1 MPPKTSFSFKL
12 DPAQQDLLYEVL
24 STGNYRPIK
33 VPYTRIAVEAP
44 SWNCN
49 VNLYTSGKCLIQGSG
64 SEEFVINIMEPTVL
78 KQVVVGYEEVLAPL
92 TMSKEALSPHMGI
105 DESGKG
111 DFFGPLV
118 IAGAYC
124 NAELAQQLKEIG
136 AKDSKEIS
144 SDKQAL
150 FIASKIRNLLGPNR
164 YTVVRVGNGA
174 YNKLYSKMHSVNRLL
189 SWGHARCIE
198 NLLATVPSCPM
209 AISDQFGNKESVQ
222 RALMQ
227 KGRNIELVQRH
238 KAEADIAVAAASI
251 LAREGFLLSLQ
262 ALEKQYGQP
271 FPKGAS
277 PQVREAA
284 KKLVE
289 AKGPSVLIKTA
300 KCHFR
305 TLDAVLGE
313 CGHSRSEL
321 PPEGQVVSQDST
333 GRDFHRHADKPAPAS
348 SLASPKQ

>member
-1 MPPKTSFSFKL
+1 MPPKTSFTFKL
-12 DPAQQDLLYEVL
+12 DTAQQEMLYELL
-24 STGNYRPIK
+24 SAGNYKPLT
-33 VPYTRIAVEAP
+33 VPYTKIAVNAP

-49 VNLYTSGKCLIQGSG
+49 INLYTSGKCLIQGGG
-64 SEEFVINIMEPTVL
+64 SQEFVVNIMEPMVL
-78 KQVVVGYEEVLAPL
+78 QKIVVGYEEILSP
-92 TMSKEALSPHMGI
+92 EATSPHMGV

-118 IAGAYC
+118 ISGAYC
-124 NAELAQQLKEIG
+124 NEELAKKLKEIG
-136 AKDSKEIS
+136 VKDSKAIS

-150 FIASKIRNLLGPNR
+150 AIAAKIRGILGPNR
-164 YTVVRVGNGA
+164 YTVVRVGNA
-174 YNKLYSKMHSVNRLL
+174 TYNKLYAKMHSVNRLL

-198 NLLATVPSCPM
+198 NVLSTVPSCPK

-227 KGRNIELVQRH
+227 KGRSIELVQRH
-238 KAEADIAVAAASI
+238 RAEEDIAVAAASI

-289 AKGPSVLIKTA
+289 SKGPAILVETA

-305 TLDAVLGE
+305 TLDAVLAE
-313 CGHSRSEL
+313 CGHSRNEL
-321 PPEGQVVSQDST
+321 PPDGQVVSQDST
-333 GRDFHRHADKPAPAS
+333 GRDFHRPHHAEAEKE
-348 SLASPKQ
+348 

>member
-1 MPPKTSFSFKL
+1 MPPKTSFTFKL
-12 DPAQQDLLYEVL
+12 DTAQQELLYGLL
-24 STGNYRPIK
+24 STGNYKPIT
-33 VPYTRIAVEAP
+33 VPYTKIAVSAP
-44 SWNCN
+44 SWKCN
-49 VNLYTSGKCLIQGSG
+49 VNLYTSGKCLIQGG
-64 SEEFVINIMEPTVL
+64 GAEEFVVNIMEPMVL
-78 KQVVVGYEEVLAPL
+78 QKVTVGYEEVLSP
-92 TMSKEALSPHMGI
+92 EAASPHMGI

-118 IAGAYC
+118 ISAAYC
-124 NAELAQQLKEIG
+124 NEELAKQLKEAG
-136 AKDSKEIS
+136 VKDSKVIS
-144 SDKQAL
+144 TDKKAL
-150 FIASKIRNLLGPNR
+150 FIAARIRAILGPNR
-164 YTVVRVGNGA
+164 YTVVRVGNA
-174 YNKLYSKMHSVNRLL
+174 TYNKLYAKMHSVNRLL

-198 NLLATVPSCPM
+198 NLLGTIPSCPK

-238 KAEADIAVAAASI
+238 RAEEDIAVAAASI

-289 AKGPSVLIKTA
+289 AKGPAVLIDTA
-300 KCHFR
+300 KCHFK
-305 TLDAVLGE
+305 TLDAVLAE
-313 CGHSRSEL
+313 CGHTRSEL
-321 PPEGQVVSQDST
+321 PPDGQVVSQDST
-333 GRDFHRHADKPAPAS
+333 GRDFRKPRQETE
-348 SLASPKQ
+348 KTE